1 VSLYAQGKSALKA
14 SYPEDQLATYFVGCD
29 VSKKKL
35 DLGLLLSLEPLK
47 LRSKVVEN
55 HQPGWKTLIEWAC
68 RQANCSAGELH
79 VVMEATGAYHEAA
92 AYALVQAG
100 VKVSVVN
107 PALVRDFA
115 KGLAVRSKT
124 DATDRAVLAR
134 YGAITKPPRWQAP
147 SPEVVELKGLLNR
160 LQVIECDLARES
172 NRLEKAQVSVTPQVV
187 LDSLHKSLA
196 FLEQE
201 KADLERRIN
210 DHIEGHPQ
218 LKHDREL
225 LESIPAIG
233 RKTACRMLCVL
244 HSRRFRA
251 ATSVAAYLG
260 LVPVQH
266 RSGTSVYRP
275 PRLSKAGDGAMRA
288 ALYMPAIVA
297 SRLNPDI
304 RAHYKR
310 LLAQGKSKMSA
321 LGAAMRKLVH
331 ICFGVLKNQQPYQP
345 RVAQTS

>member
-1 VSLYAQGKSALKA
+1 MFV
-14 SYPEDQLATYFVGCD
+14 VGCD

-35 DLGLLLSLEPLK
+35 DLALLLSLEPLK

-55 HQPGWKTLIEWAC
+55 HQPGWMALIDWAC
-68 RQANCSAGELH
+68 RQANCTSGELH
-79 VVMEATGAYHEAA
+79 VIMEATGAYHEAA
-92 AYALVQAG
+92 AYALTQAG

-115 KGLAVRSKT
+115 KGLAVRTKT

-134 YGAITKPPRWQAP
+134 YGAMAKPALWRPPA
-147 SPEVVELKGLLNR
+147 SEVVELKGLLDR
-160 LQVIECDLARES
+160 LHVIEAELTRES
-172 NRLEKAQVSVTPQVV
+172 NRLEKAQVSVTPPVV
-187 LDSLHKSLA
+187 LESLHKNLA
-196 FLEQE
+196 FLEQQKRE
-201 KADLERRIN
+201 LAQRID

-218 LKHDREL
+218 LKRDREL

-244 HSRRFRA
+244 HSRQFQA

-260 LVPVQH
+260 LVPIQH
-266 RSGTSVYRP
+266 RSGTSVYKP

-288 ALYMPAIVA
+288 ALYMPAVVA
-297 SRLNPDI
+297 SRVNPDI
-304 RAHYKR
+304 RAHYQR

-321 LGAAMRKLVH
+321 IGAAMRKLVH
-331 ICFGVLKNQQPYQP
+331 ICFGVLKTQQPYRP
-345 RVAQTS
+345 RAMQNT

>member
-1 VSLYAQGKSALKA
+1 M
-14 SYPEDQLATYFVGCD
+14 FVIGCD

-35 DLGLLLSLEPLK
+35 ELALLLSLEPLK

-55 HQPGWKTLIEWAC
+55 HQPGWRALIDWAC

-92 AYALVQAG
+92 AYALSQAG

-107 PALVRDFA
+107 PAQVRDFA
-115 KGLAVRSKT
+115 KGIAVRSKT
-124 DATDRAVLAR
+124 DASDRVVLAR
-134 YGAITKPPRWQAP
+134 YGATVKPPRWQPPAP
-147 SPEVVELKGLLNR
+147 ELVELKGLLQR
-160 LQVIECDLARES
+160 LHVIETDLAREA
-172 NRLEKAQVSVTPQVV
+172 NRLEKAQVSVTPQAV

-196 FLEQE
+196 FLEHE
-201 KADLERRIN
+201 KRELERRIN

-233 RKTACRMLCVL
+233 RKTASRMLCVL
-244 HSRRFRA
+244 HSRPFRA
-251 ATSVAAYLG
+251 AASVAAYLG

-266 RSGTSVYRP
+266 QSGTSVYRP
-275 PRLSKAGDGAMRA
+275 ARLSKAGDSAMRA

-297 SRLNPDI
+297 SRINPDI
-304 RAHYKR
+304 RAHYQR

-345 RVAQTS
+345 RIAQHP

>member
-1 VSLYAQGKSALKA
+1 M
-14 SYPEDQLATYFVGCD
+14 FVIGCD

-35 DLGLLLSLEPLK
+35 ELALLLSLEPLK

-55 HQPGWKTLIEWAC
+55 HQPGWRALIDWAC

-92 AYALVQAG
+92 AYALSQAG

-107 PALVRDFA
+107 PAQVRDFA
-115 KGLAVRSKT
+115 KGIAVRSKT
-124 DATDRAVLAR
+124 DASDRVVLAR
-134 YGAITKPPRWQAP
+134 YGATVKPPRWQPPAP
-147 SPEVVELKGLLNR
+147 ELVELKGLLQR
-160 LQVIECDLARES
+160 LHVIETDLAREA
-172 NRLEKAQVSVTPQVV
+172 NRLEKAQVSVTPQAV

-196 FLEQE
+196 FLEHE
-201 KADLERRIN
+201 KRELERRIN

-233 RKTACRMLCVL
+233 RKTASRMLCVL
-244 HSRRFRA
+244 HSRPFRA
-251 ATSVAAYLG
+251 AASVAAYLG

-266 RSGTSVYRP
+266 QSGTSVYRP
-275 PRLSKAGDGAMRA
+275 PRLSKAGDSAMRA

-297 SRLNPDI
+297 SRINPDI
-304 RAHYKR
+304 RAHYQR

-345 RVAQTS
+345 RIAQHP

>member
-1 VSLYAQGKSALKA
+1 MYVI
-14 SYPEDQLATYFVGCD
+14 GCD

-35 DLGLLLSLEPLK
+35 EVALLLSLEPLR

-55 HQPGWKTLIEWAC
+55 HQPGWVALVEWAC
-68 RQANCSAGELH
+68 RQANCSPGQLH
-79 VVMEATGAYHEAA
+79 VVMEATGVYHEAA
-92 AYALVQAG
+92 AYALMQAG

-107 PALVRDFA
+107 PAQVRDFA
-115 KGLAVRSKT
+115 KGIAVRTKT
-124 DATDRAVLAR
+124 DASDRAVLAR
-134 YGAITKPPRWQAP
+134 YGATVKPPLWQAP
-147 SPEVVELKGLLNR
+147 AAEVVELKGLLNR
-160 LQVIECDLARES
+160 LHVIEADLARET

-187 LDSLHKSLA
+187 LDSLHKSLS
-196 FLEQE
+196 FLAQE
-201 KADLERRIN
+201 KRELERRIN

-233 RKTACRMLCVL
+233 RKTAWRMLCVL
-244 HSRRFRA
+244 HARPFRA
-251 ATSVAAYLG
+251 ASSVAAYLG
-260 LVPVQH
+260 LIPIHHQ
-266 RSGTSVYRP
+266 SGSSVYRP

-297 SRLNPDI
+297 ARVNPDI

-331 ICFGVLKNQQPYQP
+331 ICFGVIKNQQPYTP
-345 RVAQTS
+345 RSVHGA

>member
-1 VSLYAQGKSALKA
+1 M
-14 SYPEDQLATYFVGCD
+14 ATYIVGCD

-35 DLGLLLSLEPLK
+35 DLALLLSVEPLK

-55 HQPGWKTLIEWAC
+55 HQPGWMALIEWAC
-68 RQANCSAGELH
+68 RQASCSPGELH

-92 AYALVQAG
+92 AYALTQAG
-100 VKVSVVN
+100 VTVSVVN

-115 KGLAVRSKT
+115 RGLAIRTKT

-134 YGAITKPPRWQAP
+134 YGATVKPPLWQPPA
-147 SPEVVELKGLLNR
+147 PEVVELKGLINR
-160 LQVIECDLARES
+160 LQVIETDLARES
-172 NRLEKAQVSVTPQVV
+172 NRLEKAQVSVTPKVV

-196 FLEQE
+196 FLERE
-201 KADLERRIN
+201 KRELAKRIN

-218 LKHDREL
+218 LKRDREL

-233 RKTACRMLCVL
+233 RKTASRMLCVL
-244 HSRRFRA
+244 HSRPFRA
-251 ATSVAAYLG
+251 AASVAAYLG
-260 LVPVQH
+260 LIPVQH
-266 RSGTSVYRP
+266 QSGSSVYRP

-288 ALYMPAIVA
+288 ALYMPAVVA
-297 SRLNPDI
+297 SRVNPDI
-304 RAHYKR
+304 RAHYER

-345 RVAQTS
+345 RVPQNA

>member
-1 VSLYAQGKSALKA
+1 M
-14 SYPEDQLATYFVGCD
+14 FVIGCD

-35 DLGLLLSLEPLK
+35 ELALLLSLEPLK

-55 HQPGWKTLIEWAC
+55 HQPGWMTLIEWAC
-68 RQANCSAGELH
+68 RQANCSAGQLH

-92 AYALVQAG
+92 AYALTQAG

-107 PALVRDFA
+107 PAPVRDFA
-115 KGLAVRSKT
+115 KGIAVRSKT
-124 DATDRAVLAR
+124 DASDRAVLAR
-134 YGAITKPPRWQAP
+134 YGATVKPPLWQPPA
-147 SPEVVELKGLLNR
+147 PEVVELKGLLTR
-160 LQVIECDLARES
+160 LQVIEADLARES
-172 NRLEKAQVSVTPQVV
+172 NRLEKAQVSVTPKLV
-187 LDSLHKSLA
+187 LDSLHKSLN
-196 FLEQE
+196 FLEHE
-201 KADLERRIN
+201 KRELERRIN

-233 RKTACRMLCVL
+233 RKTASRMLCVL
-244 HSRRFRA
+244 HSRPFRA
-251 ATSVAAYLG
+251 ASSAAAYLG
-260 LVPVQH
+260 LIPLQH
-266 RSGTSVYRP
+266 QSGTSVYRP

-297 SRLNPDI
+297 SRVNPDI
-304 RAHYKR
+304 RAHYQR

-331 ICFGVLKNQQPYQP
+331 ICFGVLKNQRPYQP
-345 RVAQTS
+345 RVAQNA

>member
-1 VSLYAQGKSALKA
+1 MYVL
-14 SYPEDQLATYFVGCD
+14 GCD

-35 DLGLLLSLEPLK
+35 EIGLLLSLEPLR

-55 HQPGWKTLIEWAC
+55 HQPGWMALIDWAC
-68 RQANCSAGELH
+68 RQANCSPGELH

-92 AYALVQAG
+92 AYALTQAG
-100 VKVSVVN
+100 VQVSVVN
-107 PALVRDFA
+107 PAQVRDFA
-115 KGLAVRSKT
+115 KGIAVRTKT
-124 DATDRAVLAR
+124 DASDRAVLAR
-134 YGAITKPPRWQAP
+134 YGATVKPPRWQPPA
-147 SPEVVELKGLLNR
+147 PEVVELKALLNR
-160 LQVIECDLARES
+160 LQVIEADLGRES
-172 NRLEKAQVSVTPQVV
+172 NRLEKAQVSVTPQFV

-196 FLEQE
+196 FLEHE
-201 KADLERRIN
+201 KRALEQRIN

-244 HSRRFRA
+244 HSRAFRGA
-251 ATSVAAYLG
+251 PSVAAYLG
-260 LVPVQH
+260 LIPLQH
-266 RSGTSVYRP
+266 QSGSSVYKP

-304 RAHYKR
+304 RAHYER
-310 LLAQGKSKMSA
+310 MLAQGKSKMSA

-331 ICFGVLKNQQPYQP
+331 ICFGVLKNQQPYTP
-345 RVAQTS
+345 RSAHRA

>member
-1 VSLYAQGKSALKA
+1 LKA

-35 DLGLLLSLEPLK
+35 DLGLLLGLEPLK

-251 ATSVAAYLG
+251 AGAVAAYLG
-260 LVPVQH
+260 LVLVQH
-266 RSGTSVYRP
+266 RAGTPVYRP

>member
-1 VSLYAQGKSALKA
+1 M
-14 SYPEDQLATYFVGCD
+14 FVIGCD

-35 DLGLLLSLEPLK
+35 DFALLLSLEPLK

-55 HQPGWKTLIEWAC
+55 HQPGCLTLIEWAC
-68 RQANCSAGELH
+68 RQAKCSAGELH
-79 VVMEATGAYHEAA
+79 VVMEATGVYHEAA
-92 AYALVQAG
+92 AYALTQAG

-107 PALVRDFA
+107 PAQVRNFA
-115 KGLAVRSKT
+115 KGIAVRSKT
-124 DATDRAVLAR
+124 DGLDRAVLAR
-134 YGAITKPPRWQAP
+134 YGATVKPPLWQAP
-147 SPEVVELKGLLNR
+147 APEVIELKGLLAR
-160 LQVIECDLARES
+160 LQVIETDLARES

-196 FLEQE
+196 FLKHE
-201 KADLERRIN
+201 KRELARRID

-233 RKTACRMLCVL
+233 RKTASRMLCVL
-244 HSRRFRA
+244 HSRAFRSA
-251 ATSVAAYLG
+251 ASAAAYLG
-260 LVPVQH
+260 IVPVQH
-266 RSGTSVYRP
+266 QSGTSVYRP
-275 PRLSKAGDGAMRA
+275 PHLSKAGAGAMRA

-297 SRLNPDI
+297 SRVNPDI
-304 RAHYKR
+304 RAHYQR
-310 LLAQGKSKMSA
+310 LLSHGKSKMSA

-345 RVAQTS
+345 RGTQST

>member
-1 VSLYAQGKSALKA
+1 M
-14 SYPEDQLATYFVGCD
+14 FVIGCD

-35 DLGLLLSLEPLK
+35 ELALLLSLEPLK

-55 HQPGWKTLIEWAC
+55 HQPGWMTLIDWAC
-68 RQANCSAGELH
+68 RQADCGRGELH

-92 AYALVQAG
+92 AYALTEAG

-107 PALVRDFA
+107 PAQVRDFA
-115 KGLAVRSKT
+115 KGIAVRNKT

-134 YGAITKPPRWQAP
+134 YAATVNPPPWQPPAA
-147 SPEVVELKGLLNR
+147 EVVELKGLLNR
-160 LQVIECDLARES
+160 LQVIEADLARES
-172 NRLEKAQVSVTPQVV
+172 NRLEKAQVSVTPKVV

-201 KADLERRIN
+201 KRALEQRIN

-218 LKHDREL
+218 LKHDCEL

-233 RKTACRMLCVL
+233 RKTASRMLCVL
-244 HSRRFRA
+244 HSRPFRTA
-251 ATSVAAYLG
+251 ASVAAYLG
-260 LVPVQH
+260 LIPVH
-266 RSGTSVYRP
+266 HESGSSVYRP
-275 PRLSKAGDGAMRA
+275 ARLSKAGDAAMRA

-304 RAHYKR
+304 RAHYER
-310 LLAQGKSKMSA
+310 LLAHGKSKMSA

-331 ICFGVLKNQQPYQP
+331 ICFGVLKNQKPYQP
-345 RVAQTS
+345 RALQNI

>member
-1 VSLYAQGKSALKA
+1 MYVI
-14 SYPEDQLATYFVGCD
+14 GCD

-35 DLGLLLSLEPLK
+35 DVGLLLSLEPLK

-55 HQPGWKTLIEWAC
+55 HQPGWAALIEWAC
-68 RQANCSAGELH
+68 RQANCSPGELH

-92 AYALVQAG
+92 AYWLTQAG

-107 PALVRDFA
+107 PAQVRDFA
-115 KGLAVRSKT
+115 RAIAVRTKT
-124 DATDRAVLAR
+124 DASDRAVLAR
-134 YGAITKPPRWQAP
+134 YGATVKPPLWQAP
-147 SPEVVELKGLLNR
+147 AAEVVELKALLNR
-160 LQVIECDLARES
+160 LQVIEADLGREA
-172 NRLEKAQVSVTPQVV
+172 NRLEKAQVSVTPQFV
-187 LDSLHKSLA
+187 LDSLQKSLA
-196 FLEQE
+196 FLGQE
-201 KADLERRIN
+201 KRALERRIN

-244 HSRRFRA
+244 HSRTFRA
-251 ATSVAAYLG
+251 ASAVAAYLG
-260 LVPVQH
+260 IVPIQH
-266 RSGTSVYRP
+266 RSGTSVYQP
-275 PRLSKAGDGAMRA
+275 PRLSKAGDGVMRA

-297 SRLNPDI
+297 ARVNPDI

-331 ICFGVLKNQQPYQP
+331 ICFGVIKNQQPYKP
-345 RVAQTS
+345 RSAHAA